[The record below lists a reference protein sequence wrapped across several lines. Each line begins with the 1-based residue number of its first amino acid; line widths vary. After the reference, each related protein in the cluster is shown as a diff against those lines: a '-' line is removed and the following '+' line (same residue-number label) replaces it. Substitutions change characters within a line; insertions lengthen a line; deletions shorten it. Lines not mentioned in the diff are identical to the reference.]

1 MPKRVEKTL
10 GQCKELL
17 YNFFQTNK
25 RMPTYQEACS
35 IFDVK
40 SKDTAYRII
49 QKVAVTG
56 FVSID
61 DYGKIIPSD
70 AFFQKQISPAQQQNF
85 IISNKLDLTEKS
97 DRKVYKNMGIGANG
111 SVLGG
116 LKMLGLVE
124 AGFPS
129 PAEEDLN
136 AETISLD
143 DWIIDKREASFMLKV
158 KGDSMYDAGI
168 RDGDMVIVERGLTPK
183 VGEIVIARTEDGWTM
198 KYLKKKPGKNGAFY
212 LQPANTDYPDIEPHE
227 VLEIAA
233 VVKGVVRK
241 Y

>member
-1 MPKRVEKTL
+1 MPKRVVLSL

-25 RMPTYQEACS
+25 RMPTYQEACL

-49 QKVAVTG
+49 QKVAATG

-61 DYGKIIPSD
+61 DNGKIIPSD
-70 AFFQKQISPAQQQNF
+70 AFFATSTSSVAGVVNRIN
-85 IISNKLDLTEKS
+85 LTEQEDYKM
-97 DRKVYKNMGIGANG
+97 YKNLGMNANK

-198 KYLKKKPGKNGAFY
+198 KYLKKKSGKNGAFY
-212 LQPANTDYPDIEPHE
+212 LQPANADYPDIEPHE